1 MEVTVHYPWAEK
13 WGNPLRKGRTSPWE
27 MPVGSLSGPPSTPQC
42 VPSDCMGHSFLKPP
56 FYFWEE
62 RTKMRDTEWQ
72 DLVADRMTVEKTRE
86 PSRFLFCFLIHPP
99 YSISVKSVI
108 ISQLRFHMSTKKL
121 ELLYKHWSCHARQ
134 LARSYKSMQSLL
146 AFYCRTAHSWRP
158 CHKVDHWKANY
169 IFPQEQCY
177 N

>member
-1 MEVTVHYPWAEK
+1 MKKFFSEK
-13 WGNPLRKGRTSPWE
+13 AGLPLEKGCSHANRKPFRTTQRT
-27 MPVGSLSGPPSTPQC
+27 PVRPLWLHGSLILVTSILVLWRKNQNERHWMTGSGC
-42 VPSDCMGHSFLKPP
+42 
-56 FYFWEE
+56 
-62 RTKMRDTEWQ
+62 WQ
-72 DLVADRMTVEKTRE
+72 DDCRE
-86 PSRFLFCFLIHPP
+86 NHRTFLFPILLP
-99 YSISVKSVI
+99 YPSSLLHLCEICHYFPAQISHVN
-108 ISQLRFHMSTKKL
+108 KKL
-121 ELLYKHWSCHARQ
+121 ELLYKHWSYRARQ